1 MNPSLRVMG
10 EHILAPVDGSD
21 YSEKAFE
28 YILDKLSPG
37 TLTIVHVINP
47 VSVWEY
53 GDEES
58 FDYES
63 YQREQERRQQRA
75 EELLASLKVQAE
87 DAGIDTNVVLTA
99 GKPSKKILEVAEEE
113 TVDHIVMGSRGRSG
127 VGRVLFGSVAESVTR
142 RASVPVTIVR

>member
-1 MNPSLRVMG
+1 MG

-28 YILDKLSPG
+28 YILDTLSPSH
-37 TLTIVHVINP
+37 LTIVHVINP

-63 YQREQERRQQRA
+63 YQREQERRQKQA
-75 EELLASLKVQAE
+75 EELLALLEAAAN
-87 DAGIDTNVVLTA
+87 DAGIDTTVVLTS
-99 GKPSKKILEVAEEE
+99 GKPSRRILEVAEEKG
-113 TVDHIVMGSRGRSG
+113 VDHIVMGSRGRSG

-142 RASVPVTIVR
+142 RAPVPVTIVR